1 MLISELPTRCARRY
15 PEKDATVFEGK
26 RRSFREFNER
36 VNRAANALNALGVRK
51 GEKVA
56 VLSRNRPEMLEIMF
70 ACAKLGVIYV
80 PINFRL
86 GAQEVRFVLKDV
98 EAESLF
104 LERGFAD
111 RLDEAGR
118 AAVERVFVLEDDYEG
133 LLTEASDD
141 EPDAE
146 VSTGDVFA
154 IFYTSGTTGTPKGVM
169 LTHENFGSAVIN
181 HTVAYKLGPD
191 DICLHVMPFYHT
203 MEASMAVCQFYV
215 GGTNVIVQAFDA
227 REFWDLVREEG
238 VTHITLVYTMLI
250 EILDEYEAGD
260 RDLNRLRSIS
270 AGGQAVPV
278 EVIRR
283 TLRVLGPDK
292 LFVVFGITEA
302 SPLLAYL
309 SKEDIGTGESH
320 PERLSSIGKEL
331 FECHV
336 RVVDEE
342 GDDVA
347 PGELGELIAR
357 GRNVMKGYY
366 NRPEATAEAL
376 RGGWLRTGD
385 VATVDEDGYLYI
397 VDRMKDII
405 ISGGENIAPREVE
418 EVLYSHP
425 AVAECSVIGVPDERW
440 GERVHAVVVFK
451 RGASADA
458 EALISHCRE
467 SLANYK
473 CPGSVALADTLPRD
487 PVGKIQK
494 KVLRE
499 QYARTR
505 AAEANAG

>member
-1 MLISELPTRCARRY
+1 MLIGELPVRCARRY
-15 PEKDATVFEGK
+15 PEKDATVFGNE
-26 RRSFREFNER
+26 RRSFARFNER
-36 VNRAANALNALGVRK
+36 VNRSANVLVAMGLNK
-51 GEKVA
+51 GDKVA
-56 VLSRNRPEMLEIMF
+56 VLSRNRPEMLEVMF

-86 GAQEVRFVLKDV
+86 GAEEVRFVLEDV
-98 EAESLF
+98 EAEVLF

-111 RLDEAGR
+111 RLDAAGR
-118 AAVERVFVLEDDYEG
+118 EAVERVYALEDDYG
-133 LLTEASDD
+133 DLLADAARS
-141 EPDAE
+141 EPEAE
-146 VSTGDVFA
+146 VSPDDVFA

-169 LTHENFGSAVIN
+169 LTHENFGSAAIN
-181 HTVAYKLGPD
+181 HVIAYRLGPD
-191 DICLHVMPFYHT
+191 DVCLHVMPFYHT

-215 GGTNVIVQAFDA
+215 GGTNVIVQGFDA
-227 REFWDLVREEG
+227 AAFWDLVRDEG
-238 VTHITLVYTMLI
+238 VTHITLVYTMLT

-309 SKEDIGTGESH
+309 SKEDIGAGESH
-320 PERLSSIGKEL
+320 SERLLSIGKEL

-342 GDDVA
+342 DNDVA

-357 GRNVMKGYY
+357 GPNIMMGYY
-366 NRPEATAEAL
+366 NRPEATADTL

-425 AVAECSVIGVPDERW
+425 AIAECSVIGVPDEKW
-440 GERVHAVVVFK
+440 GERVHAVVVPK
-451 RGASADA
+451 RGAAADT

-467 SLANYK
+467 RLANYK
-473 CPGSVALADTLPRD
+473 CPRSMAFVDALPRD

-499 QYARTR
+499 EYARAHATD
-505 AAEANAG
+505 ASG

>member
-1 MLISELPTRCARRY
+1 MLKGELPSRCARRY
-15 PEKDATVFEGK
+15 PDKDAAVFGGE

-36 VNRAANALNALGVRK
+36 VNRAANALAVMGVRS

-56 VLSRNRPEMLEIMF
+56 VLSCNRSEMLEIMF
-70 ACAKLGVIYV
+70 ACAKLGVVYV

-86 GAQEVRFVLKDV
+86 GADEVRFVLEDV
-98 EAESLF
+98 EARLLF
-104 LERGFAD
+104 LEEGFMD
-111 RLDEAGR
+111 RLDDAGR
-118 AAVERVFVLEDDYEG
+118 KAVEPVFVLGEDYED
-133 LLTEASDD
+133 LLTGAPDS
-141 EPDAE
+141 EPEAE
-146 VSTGDVFA
+146 VSPDDVFA

-169 LTHENFGSAVIN
+169 ITHENFGSAAIN
-181 HTVAYKLGPD
+181 HVIAYKLGPD
-191 DICLHVMPFYHT
+191 DVCLHVMPFYHT

-215 GGTNVIVQAFDA
+215 GGTNVIVQGFDA
-227 REFWDLVREEG
+227 GEFWNLVRDEG
-238 VTHITLVYTMLI
+238 VTHITLVYTMLT
-250 EILDEYEAGD
+250 EILDEYEAGG
-260 RDLNRLRSIS
+260 RNLNRLRSIS

-278 EVIRR
+278 EVIKR
-283 TLRVLGPDK
+283 TLRLLGPDK
-292 LFVVFGITEA
+292 LFVAFGITEA

-342 GDDVA
+342 DRDVA

-357 GRNVMKGYY
+357 GPNIMKGYY

-425 AVAECSVIGVPDERW
+425 AVAECSVIGVPDEKW
-440 GERVHAVVVFK
+440 GERVHAVVVPK
-451 RGASADA
+451 RGTAADA
-458 EALISHCRE
+458 EALVSHCRE
-467 SLANYK
+467 SLAHYK
-473 CPGSVALADTLPRD
+473 CPRSVAFADALPRD

-499 QYARTR
+499 EYARAH
-505 AAEANAG
+505 AAEASR